1 MVVTDPSHGEAGE
14 ASTSVFLGEKKN
26 SKSVIE
32 IFTGRIC
39 VCELF
44 AVESVLLLKYD
55 LWPSNNMFQTILI

>member
-1 MVVTDPSHGEAGE
+1 M
-14 ASTSVFLGEKKN
+14 
-26 SKSVIE
+26 
-32 IFTGRIC
+32 C

>member
-26 SKSVIE
+26 QQISVIE

-39 VCELF
+39 VCVCVSYLR
-44 AVESVLLLKYD
+44 
-55 LWPSNNMFQTILI
+55 SNLCSY